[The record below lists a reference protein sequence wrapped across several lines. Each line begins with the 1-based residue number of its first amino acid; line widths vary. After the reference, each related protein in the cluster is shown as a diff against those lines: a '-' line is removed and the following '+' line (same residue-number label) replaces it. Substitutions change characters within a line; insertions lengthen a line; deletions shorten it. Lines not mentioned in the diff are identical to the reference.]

1 MKPGLE
7 PGYQE
12 TMTVVVKEDMVAS
25 FGGQMVHPVLSTV
38 SMVYYMEWTGRKVIL
53 PFLEDDEEGVG
64 ASIDIRHLAPAP
76 VGKTVS
82 FVATVKVVTP
92 QKVVCD
98 VIAEHDR
105 AIVGEG
111 EFVQV
116 IVPKEKLKAN
126 IERMN

>member
-12 TMTVVVKEDMVAS
+12 TMTVVVTEDMVAS

-53 PFLEDDEEGVG
+53 PFLENGEEGVG
-64 ASIDIRHLAPAP
+64 ASVDIRHRAPAP
-76 VGKTVS
+76 VGKMVS
-82 FVATVKVVTP
+82 FVATVTEVTP
-92 QKVVCD
+92 QKVVCN

-116 IVPKEKLKAN
+116 IVPKEKLEES
-126 IERMN
+126 IERMR